1 MAIRLVVF
9 DVAGTTVEVGGAVH
23 AALHDAVRAAG
34 PTLRPGAIAGVA
46 GLAKP
51 LAIRTLLEGH
61 GRDELLPRV
70 PAIHDDF
77 VRRMQHHFRHDPTV
91 RPVAG
96 VEDAFRAL
104 RAAGVKVALNTGF
117 SRDVLDILLERL
129 HWTSDAG
136 LIDMTIASDEVSR
149 GRPWPDMIDAIR
161 ERLEGIASS
170 AVAKVG
176 DTPVDLQEGTVA
188 RCGLVIGVCN
198 GSHSRDE
205 LAQHPHDAI
214 VDSAADVP
222 SLVLRPVT

>member
-1 MAIRLVVF
+1 MGIRLVVF
-9 DVAGTTVEVGGAVH
+9 DVAGTTVEDGGAVRT
-23 AALHDAVRAAG
+23 ALHEAVRAAG
-34 PTLRPGAIAGVA
+34 PTLRPGAITGVA

-61 GRDELLPRV
+61 GREELLPRA

-77 VRRMQHHFRHDPTV
+77 VRRMLHHFRHDPSV
-91 RPVAG
+91 RPVTG
-96 VEDAFRAL
+96 IENAFRAL

-117 SRDVLDILLERL
+117 SRDVLDVLLERL
-129 HWTSDAG
+129 HWTGDAG
-136 LIDMTIASDEVSR
+136 LVDMTIASDEVSR

-161 ERLEGIASS
+161 ERLDGIASGE
-170 AVAKVG
+170 VAKVG

-198 GSHSRDE
+198 GSHSREE

-214 VDSAADVP
+214 LDSAADVP
-222 SLVLRPVT
+222 ALVLASVT